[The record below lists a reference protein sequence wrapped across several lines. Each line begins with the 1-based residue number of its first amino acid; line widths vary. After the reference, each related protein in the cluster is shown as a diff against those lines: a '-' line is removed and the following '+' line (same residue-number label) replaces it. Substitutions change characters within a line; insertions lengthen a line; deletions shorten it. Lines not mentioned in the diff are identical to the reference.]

1 VSRYFAQ
8 NELII
13 IRDNGWI
20 VGLVTPHEVK
30 EVERWPSTTVDA
42 VMRPL
47 NQLCA
52 PETPVTEALE
62 TIGPQDMKS
71 QLSVVSDGRLE
82 GVISCGNVVQ
92 FLQVTSEKTR
102 SARGQCAA

>member
-1 VSRYFAQ
+1 MSRYFAQ

-52 PETPVTEALE
+52 PETPITEALE
-62 TIGPQDMKS
+62 DDRASGYEEPT
-71 QLSVVSDGRLE
+71 VSSLR
-82 GVISCGNVVQ
+82 
-92 FLQVTSEKTR
+92 
-102 SARGQCAA
+102 